1 MNDGDDDRSNK
12 KEVLKTSDK
21 IRDIEFRLINDL
33 SSLKEMSTDSQNYRS
48 KDINM
53 LKLIL
58 CSGLYPQVAIADEFN
73 NYKRDCD
80 QFFHTKVCVFQRPS
94 FPHSIFFARPNNSLY
109 FIQRVCLHTIRITFI
124 LQHHRKQ
131 TPDLTIKNKYLVISM
146 NYSSMCK

>member
-1 MNDGDDDRSNK
+1 MNSSMTDDHGDDNSK
-12 KEVLKTSDK
+12 KEVVKTTDK

-33 SSLKEMSTDSQNYRS
+33 STLKDMSTDSQNYRL

-80 QFFHTKVCVFQRPS
+80 QFFHTKVLIKIVIQ
-94 FPHSIFFARPNNSLY
+94 SISYSYLDE
-109 FIQRVCLHTIRITFI
+109 TICCS
-124 LQHHRKQ
+124 
-131 TPDLTIKNKYLVISM
+131 TPD
-146 NYSSMCK
+146 